1 MNEINRQAY
10 LSAFGIENYMPRWRL
25 PMAPEPVVC
34 VLPVTVSAQP
44 IVHSVPSISHSSSST
59 AHVDTLTPRL
69 PPTEKVGM
77 ATDMLASIIES
88 KKNASSSSAPINA
101 STILQQL
108 DAVTKSAVV
117 QPFTLS
123 VWRPAPGFLIIDS
136 RNTKLALPTEL
147 LLKNVVRVLLGAEKI
162 TLNEEVL
169 RWPMIENSFVSRT
182 EDDAR
187 NELQTWLA
195 VENELRPITK
205 LWLLGDKAS
214 RYLLAAS
221 VEYTEILWQLTLLV
235 NKELVNKETHALI
248 LPSLNELLQQPV
260 LKAKLWQSLM

>member
-34 VLPVTVSAQP
+34 LLPISVSTP
-44 IVHSVPSISHSSSST
+44 SIVHSAPSISHSSSSA
-59 AHVDTLTPRL
+59 AHVEALTPRL
-69 PPTEKVGM
+69 SPTEKIGM
-77 ATDMLASIIES
+77 ATDMLACIVES
-88 KKNASSSSAPINA
+88 KKSVSSSAAPINA
-101 STILQQL
+101 ATILQQL
-108 DAVTKSAVV
+108 GAVTKSAVV

-123 VWRPAPGFLIIDS
+123 VWRPVPGFLIIDS

-147 LLKNVVRVLLGAEKI
+147 LLNNILRAILGSEKM

-195 VENELRPITK
+195 VENELRPINK
-205 LWLLGDKAS
+205 LWLLGDKAA
-214 RYLLAAS
+214 RYFLTPSVDYAELLWQQTLLA
-221 VEYTEILWQLTLLV
+221 
-235 NKELVNKETHALI
+235 NKEIHALI
-248 LPSLNELLQQPV
+248 LPSLNELLQQPT
-260 LKAKLWQSLM
+260 LKARFWQCVV

>member
-10 LSAFGIENYMPRWRL
+10 LSAFGIENYMPRWCL

-34 VLPVTVSAQP
+34 VLPVAVSVQAT
-44 IVHSVPSISHSSSST
+44 VHSVPSIANSSPSITHTEPLISI
-59 AHVDTLTPRL
+59 L
-69 PPTEKVGM
+69 PPAEKMGM
-77 ATDMLASIIES
+77 ATDMLASIVES
-88 KKNASSSSAPINA
+88 KKNTSSSSAPINA
-101 STILQQL
+101 ATILQEL
-108 DAVTKSAVV
+108 GATKSTVV

-123 VWRPAPGFLIIDS
+123 VWRPTPGFLIVDS

-147 LLKNVVRVLLGAEKI
+147 LLSNIVRAIVGAEKI
-162 TLNEEVL
+162 VLNEEVL

-205 LWLLGDKAS
+205 LWLLGDTAS
-214 RYLLAAS
+214 RYLLAATADH
-221 VEYTEILWQLTLLV
+221 TEVLWQSALV
-235 NKELVNKETHALI
+235 ANKELAHKETHALI
-248 LPSLNELLQQPV
+248 LPSLNELLKQPA
-260 LKAKLWQSLM
+260 LKAKLWQVVV